1 MILIGDVFIASP
13 VGNSL
18 AERVEPWRYMLNQGQ
33 RRSSTNLLRL
43 ALAEAQNTFGLDSPE
58 SSICA
63 RSLERHLRMLE
74 LLDDSAKL
82 KGSGNE

>member
-43 ALAEAQNTFGLDSPE
+43 ALAEAQKTFGLDSRKAAFVRAALKD
-58 SSICA
+58 ICA
-63 RSLERHLRMLE
+63 CLNSWMIAA
-74 LLDDSAKL
+74 S
-82 KGSGNE
+82 